1 MTFGPGLAYF
11 ACAPGMGSIW
21 SGIPNDLTDKVT
33 KAYDTP
39 NQVALGANNAWFVMW
54 PDGYYSWKF
63 YGGYSSLDK
72 ILDAAEPRSIAVSP
86 NIISSGLASRHRGM
100 QYFDKMA
107 LILLT
112 ASCTKPLLQ
121 PAILCCLQRSHGQIQ
136 PLTRMDAANA
146 RSLCGVAG

>member
-1 MTFGPGLAYF
+1 
-11 ACAPGMGSIW
+11 MGSIW
-21 SGIPNDLTDKVT
+21 SGVPGDLTDKVM

-39 NQVALGANNAWFVMW
+39 NQVALGVNNAWFVMW

-72 ILDAAEPRSIAVSP
+72 ILDAAEPRSVAVSP
-86 NIISSGLASRHRGM
+86 NIISSELALQHREM
-100 QYFDKMA
+100 QYFVKMA

-112 ASCTKPLLQ
+112 ASRTKPLLQ
-121 PAILCCLQRSHGQIQ
+121 PTILCRLQRSHGQIQ

-146 RSLCGVAG
+146 RSLRGVAG